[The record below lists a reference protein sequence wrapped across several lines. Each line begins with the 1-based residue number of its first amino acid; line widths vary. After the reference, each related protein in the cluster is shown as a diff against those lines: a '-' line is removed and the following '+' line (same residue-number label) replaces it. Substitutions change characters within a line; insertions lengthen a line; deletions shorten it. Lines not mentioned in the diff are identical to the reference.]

1 MQLLDNELHI
11 RFAAG
16 VLARCKSF
24 KWLIVSV
31 VCITV
36 NRDGAMKACNLQ
48 LLQMT
53 STYINRNL
61 YLIPK
66 FPSGLF
72 LQRIYPVLSL

>member
-16 VLARCKSF
+16 VLARRKSF

-53 STYINRNL
+53 SSY
-61 YLIPK
+61 
-66 FPSGLF
+66 S
-72 LQRIYPVLSL
+72 